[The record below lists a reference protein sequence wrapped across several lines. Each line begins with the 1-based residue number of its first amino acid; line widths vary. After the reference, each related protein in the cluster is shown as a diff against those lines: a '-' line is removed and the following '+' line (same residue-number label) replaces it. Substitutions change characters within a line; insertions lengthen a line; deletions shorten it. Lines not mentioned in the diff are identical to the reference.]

1 MARERNQL
9 RREIEE
15 LRARLAEAEDTLRAI
30 REGEVDAIVVSGPR
44 GDQVFSL
51 FGTESIY
58 RLIVETMKEAAF
70 TVAFDGKILYCNAQ
84 FSQFVKKQPE
94 QIIGHTLEEFVSHDN
109 RISMSS
115 LLIAARKEPVKQRLV
130 FRAGDGTTAPAL
142 ISTNLLDQPDSMSI
156 CIVVSDL
163 TELENSTELIQQL
176 RDQKEALH
184 ESEERLRV
192 ATESAEAGMWSVHIP
207 SNRWEFSPQAA
218 RLFGLSDSGPIT
230 LEQIRERT
238 HPDDLDRLA
247 EQSARSLAEPG
258 LHELEYRVIH
268 PDSSVHW
275 VMLRGRTEHDD
286 NGRPL
291 RNMGVVLD
299 ITLRK
304 QTEEALRESEQRF
317 RLALKNSPV
326 VVAMQ
331 DTKLVY
337 QWAYNTRTNQPEDV
351 VGKTDADLFAPEDL
365 PSIMEAKRRVLQN
378 GEVVRQEHWLT
389 SNGQRIF
396 LDCCYEPLR
405 DSVTGNIIGI
415 GIAAVNLT
423 EQKQAE
429 EALAMAHRQTQ
440 NIIDNTPAI
449 VYAFDLEERFVM
461 ANTTVAELL
470 NSTPEQMIG
479 KRRHEF
485 MPKEDADWHEAND
498 RKAIEEGRAL
508 EFEERSQLKG
518 RSIITWLTTKFP
530 LRDAQG
536 RIYAVAGISADI
548 SERKRAEE
556 QLRENEERLRMVLE
570 NSRDGINM
578 LDLKTGRYVYMS
590 PAQVKLTGFSAEDL
604 MDLSVEDAY
613 GRVHPEDREISV
625 NQQKQLAA
633 GQEPGEPVEYRWKVK
648 SGEYRWFSDSRSV
661 IRDPQ
666 GKPMALVGICRDI
679 TDRKNFERQL
689 QELNNTL
696 EKQVEERTAELERRA
711 LQLRQLMAEL
721 TLAEQRE
728 RQHLSQVLHDGLQQI
743 LVAAKYQL
751 ALVPRSRN
759 VAQSANQVEE
769 LIADAIETS
778 RSLSAELSPPI
789 LFKEDLVSALEW
801 LVRWM
806 RDKHGL
812 DVDLIARKKI
822 EPFTQ
827 AVLILLFQSARELL
841 FNVVKHAGVKKARI
855 EIDRQDGRIQITIE
869 DEGAGFDMNKLET
882 GEAQRCGSIGL
893 LSIRERLSH
902 IGGSME
908 IDSAPGR
915 GSRFRLIVPFS
926 SIPEAPADNAQPK
939 ISVVISSGAQSV
951 PATEGTIRIVLVD
964 DHMVVRQG
972 MASLL
977 RCEPDF
983 QIVGE
988 ASDGEAAIN
997 LVEEIQPD
1005 VVLMDISLPG
1015 MNGVQATRIVHEK
1028 FPEIRIIGLSMF
1040 QKGEQEKDMREA
1052 GAIHYMAKSDPSES
1066 LIQTIRACMKGK
1078 QRSISAS

>member
-1 MARERNQL
+1 MDRERNPS

-15 LRARLAEAEDTLRAI
+15 LRARLLEAEDTLRAI
-30 REGEVDAIVVSGPR
+30 REGEVDAVVVSGPS

-70 TVAFDGKILYCNAQ
+70 TVTFDGKMLYCNAQ
-84 FSQFVKKQPE
+84 FSQFVRRPAE
-94 QIIGHTLEEFVSHDN
+94 QIIAHSLEEF
-109 RISMSS
+109 ISDVDKESVNS
-115 LLIAARKEPVKQRLV
+115 LLVAAQKEPLKRRLV
-130 FRAGDGTTAPAL
+130 FCGGDGTILPAHVSANVL
-142 ISTNLLDQPDSMSI
+142 NQPDEKSI
-156 CIVVSDL
+156 CIVANDL

-176 RDQKEALH
+176 RFQQEDLRAANARIAEVLEQMSDCFAAFDREWRYTHVNPAAASAFHMTREQLLGKSLWELWPPAYDLPIGVNFRR
-184 ESEERLRV
+184 SMEERKPLHFECSYPEPVSRWFECRCYPTEEGL
-192 ATESAEAGMWSVHIP
+192 ATF
-207 SNRWEFSPQAA
+207 FS
-218 RLFGLSDSGPIT
+218 
-230 LEQIRERT
+230 
-238 HPDDLDRLA
+238 
-247 EQSARSLAEPG
+247 
-258 LHELEYRVIH
+258 
-268 PDSSVHW
+268 
-275 VMLRGRTEHDD
+275 
-286 NGRPL
+286 
-291 RNMGVVLD
+291 D
-299 ITLRK
+299 IT
-304 QTEEALRESEQRF
+304 
-317 RLALKNSPV
+317 
-326 VVAMQ
+326 
-331 DTKLVY
+331 
-337 QWAYNTRTNQPEDV
+337 
-351 VGKTDADLFAPEDL
+351 DL
-365 PSIMEAKRRVLQN
+365 
-378 GEVVRQEHWLT
+378 
-389 SNGQRIF
+389 
-396 LDCCYEPLR
+396 
-405 DSVTGNIIGI
+405 
-415 GIAAVNLT
+415 
-423 EQKQAE
+423 KQAE
-429 EALAMAHRQTQ
+429 EALATAHRQTQ

-498 RKAIEEGRAL
+498 RKTIEEGRAL
-508 EFEERSQLKG
+508 EFEECSQLKG
-518 RSIITWLTTKFP
+518 RSITWLTTKFP

-536 RIYAVAGISADI
+536 RIYAVAGISTDI
-548 SERKRAEE
+548 SARKRAEE

-590 PAQVKLTGFSAEDL
+590 PAQVKMTGFSAEEL
-604 MDLSVEDAY
+604 IDLSVEDVY
-613 GRVHPEDREISV
+613 ERVHPEDRDISV

-633 GQEPGEPVEYRWKVK
+633 GQDPGAPVEYRWRVK
-648 SGEYRWFSDSRSV
+648 SGEYLWFSDSRSA
-661 IRDPQ
+661 IRDPEC
-666 GKPMALVGICRDI
+666 KPMALVGIIRDI

-711 LQLRQLMAEL
+711 LQLRQLMADL

-728 RQHLSQVLHDGLQQI
+728 RQRLSQVLHDGLQQI

-751 ALVPRSRN
+751 ALVPRSQN
-759 VAQSANQVEE
+759 VAQSANQVED
-769 LIADAIETS
+769 LITDAIETS

-806 RDKHGL
+806 RDQHGL

-822 EPFTQ
+822 EPFTR

-855 EIDRQDGRIQITIE
+855 EIDRQDGRFQMTIE
-869 DEGAGFDMNKLET
+869 DEGVGFDMNKFET
-882 GEAQRCGSIGL
+882 SEAQRGGIGL
-893 LSIRERLSH
+893 LSIRERLPH

-926 SIPEAPADNAQPK
+926 SIPEAPADKTPPK
-939 ISVVISSGAQSV
+939 ISVVISPGSQSV
-951 PATEGTIRIVLVD
+951 PATEGNIRIVLVD

-997 LVEEIQPD
+997 LVEQIHPD
-1005 VVLMDISLPG
+1005 VVLMDISMPG
-1015 MNGVQATRIVHEK
+1015 MNGVQATGIIHEK

-1040 QKGEQEKDMREA
+1040 EKGEQEKDMREA
-1052 GAIHYMAKSDPSES
+1052 GAVYYLTKSGPSDV
-1066 LIQTIRACMKGK
+1066 LIRTIRTCIKGK
-1078 QRSISAS
+1078 QHNIPAS